1 MMASLRNSFSSMADN
16 VLSRQSTVP
25 PYNQKYLDAPDDLKD
40 AVHSWE
46 SGVRDTIT
54 YVSNGKPVLAPGT
67 CPGGP
72 NVGKPFFQFLPLNKS
87 FEQGGTL
94 VCESQNCISFIPAGF
109 RNASTP
115 NTMNPVREEIGGT
128 TALMSLVHV
137 LTIPKNTRIYNAS
150 TLKPEH
156 KALLQEMKEL
166 GERAVKILMEAGE
179 DQLGSLAWVY
189 KQDGTLQMKDG
200 QVKSVKV
207 VDTDLSPD
215 CRSNYGKPLQKYKTL
230 NSFHVFPAA
239 SIGWLHLHSYVGDLL
254 TTAHDTMESEAA
266 SKGYRKNTD
275 YDFVYKNIR

>member
-1 MMASLRNSFSSMADN
+1 MMSTLRNSFTSMTDT
-16 VLSRQSTVP
+16 VLSRSSTVP
-25 PYNQKYLDAPDDLKD
+25 PYNQAYLDESDELKE
-40 AVHSWE
+40 AVHNWE
-46 SGVRDTIT
+46 CGLQDTIS
-54 YVSNGKPVLAPGT
+54 YVSEGNQVLASGT

-72 NVGKPFFQFLPLNKS
+72 NMGKPFFQFLPLNKS

-94 VCESQNCISFIPAGF
+94 VCESENCISFIPAGF

-115 NTMNPVREEIGGT
+115 NTMNPVREDIGGT

-137 LTIPKNTRIYNAS
+137 LTIPKLTRIYNAA

-179 DQLGSLAWVY
+179 DQLGSLSWVY
-189 KQDGTLQMKDG
+189 KQDGAIQLKDG

-207 VDTDLSPD
+207 LPTDLSPD
-215 CRSNYGKPLQKYKTL
+215 CRTNYGKALKKYTTR
-230 NSFHVFPAA
+230 NSFHVYPAA

-254 TTAHDTMESEAA
+254 TTAHDTMESEAS
-266 SKGYRKNTD
+266 SKGYRKNTS
-275 YDFVYKNIR
+275 YEFVYKNIR